1 MNLTLLEAFRIIMQT
16 GTISA
21 AAQTLGRSQPAVS
34 RMLDRLEGDLDV
46 QLFDRRKG
54 RVVPTREAH
63 ALVDEIERAFVS
75 LSSLSDFARRLR
87 EGEEAGIAVAALPA
101 LGLDFMPE
109 VMARF
114 QALRPNARVILN
126 VRMSVSVEAWAATQQ
141 VDLGFAET
149 PFRRSGFETRIF
161 ADSNYVAGIPA
172 GHPLAEREV
181 VGPADLRGETLITWT
196 AFVSARR
203 MLDDILQGAGVAVRA
218 RYEST
223 MSASMCSMVRRGL
236 GIALVDPFT
245 AWAQRDQRIVYL
257 PFRPV
262 LPCRFAQLIP
272 EMRLPSELT
281 RDFLGCAEEERDRVM
296 AAIEV

>member
-1 MNLTLLEAFRIIMQT
+1 MNLSLFEAFRITMQA

-34 RMLDRLEGDLDV
+34 RMLDRLESELGV
-46 QLFDRRKG
+46 KLFDRRKG
-54 RVVPTREAH
+54 RVVPTQQAH
-63 ALVDEIERAFVS
+63 VLVDEIERAFVS
-75 LSSLSDFARRLR
+75 LSSLSDFARRIR
-87 EGEEAGIAVAALPA
+87 EGEEAGISVASLPA
-101 LGLDFMPE
+101 LGLDFMPG
-109 VMARF
+109 VIGRF
-114 QALRPNARVILN
+114 RALRPGARVVLN
-126 VRMSVSVEAWAATQQ
+126 VRMSVSVEAWVATQQ
-141 VDLGFAET
+141 VDIGFAET

-161 ADSNYVAGIPA
+161 ADTHYVAAIPH
-172 GHPLAEREV
+172 GHCLAAREEIR
-181 VGPADLRGETLITWT
+181 PEDLRDETLISWT

-245 AWAQRDQRIVYL
+245 AWAERDRTLVFR
-257 PFRPV
+257 PFRPI

-272 EMRLPSELT
+272 EMRPSTEVS
-281 RDFLGCAEEERDRVM
+281 RDFIGCAEAERDRVLH
-296 AAIEV
+296 AIEV

>member
-1 MNLTLLEAFRIIMQT
+1 VNLTLFEAFRVTMQT

-21 AAQTLGRSQPAVS
+21 AAETLGRSQPAVS
-34 RMLDRLEGDLDV
+34 RMLDRLEAELGIK
-46 QLFDRRKG
+46 LFERRKG
-54 RVVPTREAH
+54 RVVPTQQAH
-63 ALVDEIERAFVS
+63 VLVDEIERAFVS

-87 EGEEAGIAVAALPA
+87 EGEEAGISIAALPA

-109 VMARF
+109 VVARF
-114 QALRPNARVILN
+114 RALRPSARVILN
-126 VRMSVSVEAWAATQQ
+126 VRMSVSVEAWVAAQQ

-161 ADSNYVAGIPA
+161 ADSHYVAAIPA
-172 GHPLAEREV
+172 GHALAGREV
-181 VGPADLRGETLITWT
+181 VHPADLRGEALISWT

-218 RYEST
+218 IYEST
-223 MSASMCSMVRRGL
+223 MSATMCSMVRLGL

-245 AWAQRDQRIVYL
+245 AWAQRDPSLVY
-257 PFRPV
+257 RPLRPA

-272 EMRLPSELT
+272 EMRQPIEVT
-281 RDFLGCAEEERDRVM
+281 RDFLGCAEEERDRVL
-296 AAIEV
+296 AEIEV

>member
-1 MNLTLLEAFRIIMQT
+1 VNLTLFEAFRVTMQT

-21 AAQTLGRSQPAVS
+21 AAKTLGRSQPAVS
-34 RMLDRLEGDLDV
+34 RMLDRLEAELGV
-46 QLFDRRKG
+46 KLFDRRKG
-54 RVVPTREAH
+54 RVVPTHQAH
-63 ALVDEIERAFVS
+63 VLVDEIERAFVS

-87 EGEEAGIAVAALPA
+87 EGEDAELSIATLPA
-101 LGLDFMPE
+101 LGIDFMPE
-109 VMARF
+109 VITRF
-114 QALRPNARVILN
+114 RVLRPNARVILN
-126 VRMSVSVEAWAATQQ
+126 VRMSVSVEAWVATQQ

-149 PFRRSGFETRIF
+149 PFKRSGFETRIF
-161 ADSNYVAGIPA
+161 SDSHYVAAIPA
-172 GHPLAEREV
+172 EHSLAEREV
-181 VGPADLRGETLITWT
+181 VHPADLCDETLISWT
-196 AFVSARR
+196 SFVSARR

-245 AWAQRDQRIVYL
+245 AWAQRDQSLVYR

-272 EMRLPSELT
+272 EMRQPIEVA
-281 RDFLGCAEEERDRVM
+281 RDFLGCAEEERDRVL
-296 AAIEV
+296 AEITV